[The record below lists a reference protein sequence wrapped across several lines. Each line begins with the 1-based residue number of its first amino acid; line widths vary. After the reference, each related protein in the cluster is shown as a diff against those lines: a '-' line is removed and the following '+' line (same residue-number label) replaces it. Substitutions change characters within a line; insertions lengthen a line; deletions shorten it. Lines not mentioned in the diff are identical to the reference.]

1 MTPPITPR
9 TTPSAVR
16 AVLPAGYTARPF
28 DPPADLSAVLDLLTV
43 CERDLHG
50 DAAVQADAGEFAAV
64 LARPGFDPARD
75 ALLVHGPDG
84 RLVAWAWSDRRCEC
98 RVHPAHRGRRLGTAL
113 LGWMENRA
121 VEQGVGKL
129 VQVVADLDA
138 TGLAMLRTYGY
149 RPKGASWL
157 LEIALDGLPEASE
170 LPPAPEGVSFRPF
183 RAGDPW
189 DEHEAHRVVEDAFA
203 DWKARRMP
211 FAEWAEHAVHR
222 ESFAPERSP
231 LAVSDADGRVL
242 GVALALDQP
251 GSGDGYVESLA
262 VDRTHRHRGI
272 ARHLLQQT
280 FRACRDAGLSRC
292 TLWTHSG
299 TGALDL
305 YLKVGMTVR
314 YTSVVLEKALPG

>member
-1 MTPPITPR
+1 M
-9 TTPSAVR
+9 AQ
-16 AVLPAGYTARPF
+16 AQLPAGYTARPL
-28 DPPADLSAVLDLLTV
+28 DPSADLPAVLDLVTA

-50 DAAVQADAGEFAAV
+50 GTAAEADAGELSSV
-64 LARPGFDPARD
+64 LARPGFDPAAD

-84 RLVAWAWSDRRCEC
+84 SLAAWAWTDRRCEC

-113 LGWMENRA
+113 LGWMESRA

-157 LEIALDGLPEASE
+157 LEIALDE
-170 LPPAPEGVSFRPF
+170 LPGAAEPGPAPEGVTVRPF
-183 RAGDPW
+183 RGGDAW
-189 DEHEAHRVVEDAFA
+189 DEHEAHRVVEEAFA
-203 DWKARRMP
+203 DWKARRMD

-222 ESFAPERSP
+222 ETFAPERSP
-231 LAVSDADGRVL
+231 LAVSDTDGRVV
-242 GVALALDQP
+242 GVALALYQP
-251 GSGDGYVESLA
+251 GTGDGYVDSLA
-262 VDRTHRHRGI
+262 VDRDHRHRGI
-272 ARHLLQQT
+272 ARHLLQHT
-280 FRACRDAGLSRC
+280 FRACRDAGLSHC

-314 YTSVVLEKALPG
+314 YTSVVLEKSLPA

>member
-1 MTPPITPR
+1 M
-9 TTPSAVR
+9 AR
-16 AVLPAGYTARPF
+16 AMLPAGYTARPL
-28 DPPADLSAVLDLLTV
+28 DPSADLPAVLDLLTV
-43 CERDLHG
+43 CERDMHG
-50 DAAVQADAGEFAAV
+50 GSAAPADAGELASV
-64 LARPGFDPARD
+64 LARPGFHPALD
-75 ALLVHGPDG
+75 TLLVHGPDG
-84 RLVAWAWSDRRCEC
+84 SLVAWAWSDRRCEC
-98 RVHPAHRGRRLGTAL
+98 RVHPAHRGRRIGTAL
-113 LGWMENRA
+113 LGWMEGRA
-121 VEQGVGKL
+121 VEQGVGKP

-157 LEIALDGLPEASE
+157 LEIALDGLPAPSE
-170 LPPAPEGVSFRPF
+170 LPPGPAGVSIRPF
-183 RAGDPW
+183 RAGDER
-189 DEHEAHRVVEDAFA
+189 DERAAHRVVEDAFA
-203 DWKARRMP
+203 DWKARRMD

-231 LAVSDADGRVL
+231 LAVSDADGRVV

-262 VDRTHRHRGI
+262 VDRAHRHRGI
-272 ARHLLQQT
+272 ARHLLQHT

-314 YTSVVLEKALPG
+314 YTSVVLEKSLTS

>member
-1 MTPPITPR
+1 M
-9 TTPSAVR
+9 AQ
-16 AVLPAGYTARPF
+16 AQLPAGYTARPL
-28 DPPADLSAVLDLLTV
+28 DPSADLPAVLDLVTA

-50 DAAVQADAGEFAAV
+50 DAAAGADAGELSAV
-64 LARPGFDPARD
+64 LARPGFDPAAD

-84 RLVAWAWSDRRCEC
+84 SPAAWAWTDRRCEC

-113 LGWMENRA
+113 LGWMESRA

-157 LEIALDGLPEASE
+157 LEIALDE
-170 LPPAPEGVSFRPF
+170 LPGAADPGPGPEGITVRPF
-183 RAGDPW
+183 RGGDAQ
-189 DEHEAHRVVEDAFA
+189 DEHEAHRVVEEAFA
-203 DWKARRMP
+203 DWKARRMD

-222 ESFAPERSP
+222 ETFAPERSP
-231 LAVSDADGRVL
+231 LAVSDADGRVV

-251 GSGDGYVESLA
+251 GTGDGYVDSLA
-262 VDRTHRHRGI
+262 VDRAHRHRGI
-272 ARHLLQQT
+272 ARHLLQHT

-314 YTSVVLEKALPG
+314 YTSVVLEKSLPA